1 MGFFDR
7 FAAKKQN
14 TPPPSQPA
22 PAQSISQPAEAPVSP
37 AASGG
42 PANVKAQLLAARE
55 KLEAK
60 DLPAAIAIYEELL
73 RAAGDRPDVLVG
85 LSGDLGSCGYVEQIV
100 ELVAPRYDA
109 EKHGPSTG
117 LNLLQ
122 AYLAT
127 RNTTAAQHLLDILF
141 GLNRPELEE
150 RLYGFSNAL
159 ADLIDAER
167 RGALPPPSS
176 TSTGAP
182 PEGAAS
188 RTVALASISKPIW
201 AYGVETNPGILPP
214 SKGDKVR
221 RVAFGQLALLGTGDV
236 MEKMKQ
242 PEDEFGRFCRGLP
255 LWLSEMFYFAP
266 HYAPIAAIGTL
277 NKEHY
282 ALFGTEWSPQNI
294 RELVAT
300 ADRLDYV
307 FTGALKHHAGD
318 FELSLKVWEIKRF
331 RERKTFTARW
341 TPATADA
348 ELTKL
353 AETIR
358 MFMEWGPYPAGTAL
372 NYTPPAQPKA
382 WCDTLGSSLSLFLAD
397 KGVVT
402 QERIDS
408 PADALKR
415 VGERAASS
423 ESAAI
428 AYLTLLDRASR
439 LDPSTPAQVEHP
451 LFDSPAVA
459 VIRGGCRRPAGA
471 PRGSAG
477 HHGRRRPGRM
487 GPRAARHAAR
497 PFARARLGVGT
508 GRAGGRSGDRVGTE
522 WGQSAQR
529 FRRCRTAAHSDPNL
543 SPP

>member
-7 FAAKKQN
+7 FAAKKPT
-14 TPPPSQPA
+14 TPASPAPTPSAPPAQPEQPA
-22 PAQSISQPAEAPVSP
+22 TGSGTPV
-37 AASGG
+37 A
-42 PANVKAQLLAARE
+42 VKAQLLSARE
-55 KLEAK
+55 KLEMK
-60 DLPAAIAIYEELL
+60 DLPGAMALYEDLL
-73 RAAGDRPDVLVG
+73 RVAGDRPDVLVA

-109 EKHGPSTG
+109 ERHGPSTG

-167 RGALPPPSS
+167 RGALAPQSPSS
-176 TSTGAP
+176 AGAP

-188 RTVALASISKPIW
+188 RTIALASISKPIW
-201 AYGVETNPGILPP
+201 AYGVEAVPGLLPP
-214 SKGDKVR
+214 PKTDRVR

-236 MEKMKQ
+236 MEQMKK
-242 PEDEFGRFCRGLP
+242 PEDEMGRFARGLP
-255 LWLSEMFYFAP
+255 LWFTEMFFFAP
-266 HYAPIAAIGTL
+266 HYAPIAAVGTL
-277 NKEHY
+277 NKEHF
-282 ALFGTEWSPQNI
+282 ALFGAEWSPSNI

-318 FELSLKVWEIKRF
+318 YELVMRVWEIKRF

-341 TPATADA
+341 SPATVDA

-358 MFMEWGPYPAGTAL
+358 MFMEWAPYPANTAMT
-372 NYTPPAQPKA
+372 YVPPAQPKA
-382 WCDTLGSSLSLFLAD
+382 WCDTLGSSASLFLAD
-397 KGVVT
+397 KGVLQKQWVDT
-402 QERIDS
+402 

-415 VGERAASS
+415 AGERASSS
-423 ESAAI
+423 EAASL

-439 LDPSTPAQVEHP
+439 LDPLILLQVDAP
-451 LFDSPAVA
+451 LFESPLVEQA
-459 VIRGGCRRPAGA
+459 RG
-471 PRGSAG
+471 
-477 HHGRRRPGRM
+477 
-487 GPRAARHAAR
+487 
-497 PFARARLGVGT
+497 FL
-508 GRAGGRSGDRVGTE
+508 
-522 WGQSAQR
+522 
-529 FRRCRTAAHSDPNL
+529 NL
-543 SPP
+543 